1 MRATQKKQTDKQAE
15 SLRRTLQILEDE
27 KAMEGIYQAQAEIE
41 RGERGTPLKDLKRK
55 PRRA

>member
-1 MRATQKKQTDKQAE
+1 MRQSQKEDIERQAE

-27 KAMEGIYQAQAEIE
+27 KAMEGIYEALEAVQ